1 MIITAGNDI
10 WIKVTFHDDAI
21 IAKVISSDSSGVEIQ
36 VSNAAL
42 LAKGGLHLN
51 ATGKTFSPPVIN
63 DPVIFVPFTQ
73 VMWIAQSRK

>member
-51 ATGKTFSPPVIN
+51 ATGKTFSHLSSTIPLSSFRSP
-63 DPVIFVPFTQ
+63 
-73 VMWIAQSRK
+73 R